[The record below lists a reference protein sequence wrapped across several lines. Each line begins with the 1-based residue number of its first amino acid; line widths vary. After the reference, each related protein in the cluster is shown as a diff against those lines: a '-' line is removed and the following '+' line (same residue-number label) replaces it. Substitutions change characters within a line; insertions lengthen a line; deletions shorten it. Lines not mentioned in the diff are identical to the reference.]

1 MSGKLIGEHRNAAHQ
16 RDRDGQASRW
26 TVTRTGPGCGRRDRH
41 RSHQAVGASQPLS
54 RIMPMAKRDGDMKP
68 KQSEQGLAGGFAQ
81 SGEIFALN
89 GHFRIPNRFT
99 NWPLDL

>member
-1 MSGKLIGEHRNAAHQ
+1 MRPLPELAHDTVAAI
-16 RDRDGQASRW
+16 AIAAIN
-26 TVTRTGPGCGRRDRH
+26 
-41 RSHQAVGASQPLS
+41 AVGASQPLS

-81 SGEIFALN
+81 SGEIIALN